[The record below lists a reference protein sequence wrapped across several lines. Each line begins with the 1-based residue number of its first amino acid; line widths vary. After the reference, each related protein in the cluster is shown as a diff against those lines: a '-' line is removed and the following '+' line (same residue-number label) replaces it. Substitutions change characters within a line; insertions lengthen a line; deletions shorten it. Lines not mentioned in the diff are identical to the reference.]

1 MNFQDNLIIKTFLSL
16 NKNFQRIP
24 ILRNILFYST
34 WDSSCERE
42 VSWDTSVVGTNRTLF
57 G

>member
-34 WDSSCERE
+34 WDSSCEIE